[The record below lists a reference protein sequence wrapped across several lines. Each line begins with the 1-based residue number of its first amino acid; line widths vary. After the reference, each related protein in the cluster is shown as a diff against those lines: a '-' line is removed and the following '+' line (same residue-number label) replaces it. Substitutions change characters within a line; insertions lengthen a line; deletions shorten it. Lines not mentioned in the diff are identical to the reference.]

1 MNLGFFTMPI
11 HPPEKDW
18 RLSLR
23 EDREAFLLAD
33 ELGFTESPDD
43 PLTILMGCGDDGQ
56 PGYYHAFVFDD
67 AGKLTDHY
75 IAE

>member
-1 MNLGFFTMPI
+1 MTDRELVIELCWRLGLDRRQNLGADGVTLP
-11 HPPEKDW
+11 
-18 RLSLR
+18 
-23 EDREAFLLAD
+23 D